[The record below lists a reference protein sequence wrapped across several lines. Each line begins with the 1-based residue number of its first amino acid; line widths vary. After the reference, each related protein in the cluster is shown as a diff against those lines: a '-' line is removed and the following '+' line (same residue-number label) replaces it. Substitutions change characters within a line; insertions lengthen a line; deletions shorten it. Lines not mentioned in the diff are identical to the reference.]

1 MKKEL
6 LEEIRREL
14 EELKKRNEFDQEHI
28 SKLINEYIEEISEK
42 DSYNIYM
49 YMGSFR
55 VGKNGKLFF
64 EDRNS
69 TTYDYRLYR
78 NLEQNHDKKVK
89 RENVEFFEK
98 TNTVLIPEDYSKN
111 YSYEEEYANKQREF
125 ILLSLKTSQ
134 ENAKKS
140 MIRSYKKKS

>member
-14 EELKKRNEFDQEHI
+14 EELKKRKEFDQEHI
-28 SKLINEYIEEISEK
+28 SLLINKYIEEISEK

-55 VGKNGKLFF
+55 VGTNGKLFF

-89 RENVEFFEK
+89 RENVEVFEK

-111 YSYEEEYANKQREF
+111 YCYEEEYANKQREF

-134 ENAKKS
+134 DKAKKS
-140 MIRSYKKKS
+140 MIRSYKK